1 MPQESII
8 VGNAY
13 TLNPTANTSD
23 KNKDTL
29 AYINVSYLEKIF
41 SVDKDSFKVDIEPL
55 NINTEYSEFA
65 PVMTADG
72 EIFYFTSNRPNEF
85 SKKKNKN
92 LFENIYVSYR
102 QKNGFSPPQ
111 LLSTPININN
121 RHNSA
126 IGLSND
132 GQTMFLYRDD
142 EKGTGDIYISK
153 LSGTNWSEPEKLPPP
168 VNSEYHESS
177 ASLSPDG
184 KILFFISER
193 PGGKGK
199 KDIWYAVL
207 DKNGKWTSAKPLN
220 DINTPMDEE
229 SVFMHP
235 DGKTL
240 YFSSKGYK
248 GFGGYDIYKTTFEK
262 NGKCTPPE
270 NLENI
275 INSPEDDFY
284 YMPEANGKV
293 AYFTS
298 KRNGNADLFKVTIT
312 PIKVK
317 KDFSAKLTLFKG
329 KVIDKSTQ
337 QPLEAEIEI
346 TDLSNN
352 TVVSKAVSNSATGN
366 FLISLPFGV
375 NYGIN
380 VKKEGYLFYS
390 ENVYVP
396 KTEDYKE
403 LIKLI
408 ELEKIKVGERII
420 LKNIFFEFDKAD
432 LLPESKM
439 ELDRL
444 VELLNRY
451 PAMKIEIS
459 GHTDSK
465 GNDEYNLKLSQARAQ
480 AVVDYLISKGISKD
494 RLQAK
499 GYGETKP
506 IAPNQNPDGSDN
518 EEGRQL
524 NRRTEFKILE
534 Y

>member
-1 MPQESII
+1 
-8 VGNAY
+8 
-13 TLNPTANTSD
+13 
-23 KNKDTL
+23 
-29 AYINVSYLEKIF
+29 
-41 SVDKDSFKVDIEPL
+41 
-55 NINTEYSEFA
+55 
-65 PVMTADG
+65 
-72 EIFYFTSNRPNEF
+72 
-85 SKKKNKN
+85 
-92 LFENIYVSYR
+92 
-102 QKNGFSPPQ
+102 
-111 LLSTPININN
+111 
-121 RHNSA
+121 
-126 IGLSND
+126 
-132 GQTMFLYRDD
+132 
-142 EKGTGDIYISK
+142 
-153 LSGTNWSEPEKLPPP
+153 
-168 VNSEYHESS
+168 
-177 ASLSPDG
+177 
-184 KILFFISER
+184 
-193 PGGKGK
+193 
-199 KDIWYAVL
+199 
-207 DKNGKWTSAKPLN
+207 
-220 DINTPMDEE
+220 
-229 SVFMHP
+229 
-235 DGKTL
+235 
-240 YFSSKGYK
+240 
-248 GFGGYDIYKTTFEK
+248 
-262 NGKCTPPE
+262 
-270 NLENI
+270 
-275 INSPEDDFY
+275 
-284 YMPEANGKV
+284 
-293 AYFTS
+293 
-298 KRNGNADLFKVTIT
+298 
-312 PIKVK
+312 
-317 KDFSAKLTLFKG
+317 
-329 KVIDKSTQ
+329 
-337 QPLEAEIEI
+337 
-346 TDLSNN
+346 
-352 TVVSKAVSNSATGN
+352 
-366 FLISLPFGV
+366 V